1 MDEGAPFPE
10 AQDHTLAAEWIWR
23 PFPPSEDPLLR
34 GVVMLRHF
42 LVMLFLLVTA
52 SGAEAHSVEY
62 QVENR
67 GISARFFF
75 LPNDPANY
83 SPYEILGPGDEIPH
97 QKGRTDKN
105 GVVSFLPDR
114 SGKWRIKVI
123 AESEHGGHA
132 ATVEIDVKE
141 GLLMEFFSKPLVA
154 THVKFFVGAGLLLS
168 VFGMWALWTAR
179 RRKAE
184 SISGGMAVP
193 PVNFE

>member
-1 MDEGAPFPE
+1 
-10 AQDHTLAAEWIWR
+10 
-23 PFPPSEDPLLR
+23 
-34 GVVMLRHF
+34 MLRRF
-42 LVMLFLLVTA
+42 LVMLFLLVTV
-52 SGAEAHSVEY
+52 SGAEAHSTEY
-62 QVENR
+62 QVENK

-83 SPYEILGPGDEIPH
+83 SPYEIFGPGEDIPY

-114 SGKWRIKVI
+114 PGKWRIKVT

-132 ATVEIDVKE
+132 ANVEIDVKE
-141 GLLMEFFSKPLVA
+141 GLLMESFSKPLVA
-154 THVKFFVGAGLLLS
+154 SYVKFFVGAGLLLG

-179 RRKAE
+179 RRKPE
-184 SISGGMAVP
+184 SISGGTGVP

>member
-1 MDEGAPFPE
+1 MPM
-10 AQDHTLAAEWIWR
+10 R
-23 PFPPSEDPLLR
+23 
-34 GVVMLRHF
+34 F
-42 LVMLFLLVTA
+42 LIIMFLLVTV

-83 SPYEILGPGDEIPH
+83 SAYEILAPGDDVPY

-114 SGKWRIKVI
+114 PGKWRIKVM

-132 ATVEIDVKE
+132 ASVEIDVKE
-141 GLLMEFFSKPLVA
+141 GLLMESFSKPLVA
-154 THVKFFVGAGLLLS
+154 AHTKLFVGGGLLLS
-168 VFGMWALWTAR
+168 AFGMWALWTAR
-179 RRKAE
+179 RAAVKRKE
-184 SISGGMAVP
+184 DVQAV
-193 PVNFE
+193 EGS

>member
-1 MDEGAPFPE
+1 
-10 AQDHTLAAEWIWR
+10 
-23 PFPPSEDPLLR
+23 
-34 GVVMLRHF
+34 MLRN
-42 LVMLFLLVTA
+42 FLLVLFPLLIA
-52 SGAEAHSVEY
+52 SRAEAHSIEY

-83 SPYEILGPGDEIPH
+83 SLYEILGPGDKIPY

-114 SGKWRIKVI
+114 PGRWTIKVI

-132 ATVEIDVKE
+132 ANVEIEVKE
-141 GLLMEFFSKPLVA
+141 GLLMDSFSKPLVA
-154 THVKFFVGAGLLLS
+154 SHTKLAVGIGLLLS

-179 RRKAE
+179 KEVAKRKHDVGAR
-184 SISGGMAVP
+184 
-193 PVNFE
+193 